1 MPILPR
7 HSREGGNPANTRG
20 SAETTLDS
28 RLRGNDDLR
37 WAATPLENAVVDELI
52 AGRLDRRDF
61 LRHARRIGMAVPLV
75 GALVIPE
82 AMGAES
88 PGNGTRLYAYG
99 QLRLRNPQSGGSI
112 RVGMTVP
119 AGAINPLT
127 VADAGGVALL
137 SQAGEYLAVS
147 DPDLMLRPM
156 LAESWRPNEDG
167 SVWTF
172 TIRTG
177 VKFHDG
183 RTLTAADVAATMNR
197 LADPANGSVAL
208 SVFAGVLS
216 KGGAV
221 ATDQHTVTFH
231 LDAPNGNFPYLVS
244 SDNYNA
250 IVLPADYAG
259 DFEKTF
265 NGTGPF
271 RLERFVPK
279 ARASFVRNDDYWGGQ
294 VLPDRTVFIFY
305 DAIQAQVLAM
315 QGGQLDALLHVPVQ
329 GSQALLVDPALNVV
343 SLKSSAH
350 EQLHMRTDTGPFADK
365 RVRQA
370 LALCLNRDSL
380 VTGLFRGMAVPG
392 NDSPFAPAF
401 PSTDTGVPQR
411 KQDIAQAKQLLAAA
425 GLPNGFDVTLTTER
439 FIEIPDYAVVVQNAA
454 REAGIR
460 IRLNVEDQSAYYG
473 YATFGRSDWLDSVL
487 GIEDYAHRGVPNTLL
502 AASLGSGGA
511 FNAAHFRNTEYD
523 RLVAGYIAALDPAAQ
538 RDAAGR
544 IQRLLLD
551 ETPVITAYFYDWLSI
566 TSKRIAGVRPTAA
579 GQLFLDRA
587 GFI

>member
-1 MPILPR
+1 MDR
-7 HSREGGNPANTRG
+7 
-20 SAETTLDS
+20 DFDK
-28 RLRGNDDLR
+28 LRR
-37 WAATPLENAVVDELI
+37 TATPLENAVVDELI

-61 LRHARRIGMAVPLV
+61 LRHARRIGMAAPLM
-75 GALVIPE
+75 GALGFSGLAV
-82 AMGAES
+82 AES
-88 PGNGTRLYAYG
+88 RRGGT
-99 QLRLRNPQSGGSI
+99 I

-147 DPDLMLRPM
+147 GPDLMLRPM
-156 LAESWRPNEDG
+156 LAESWSPNQDG

-172 TIRTG
+172 TIRAG

-183 RTLTAADVAATMNR
+183 RTMTAADVAATMNR

-221 ATDQHTVTFH
+221 PTDERTVAFH

-250 IVLPADYAG
+250 IILPADYAG
-259 DFEKTF
+259 DFEKSF

-271 RLERFVPK
+271 KLERFVPR
-279 ARASFVRNDDYWGGQ
+279 ARASFIRNDDYWGGPA
-294 VLPDRTVFIFY
+294 LSDRTVFIFY
-305 DAIQAQVLAM
+305 DGIQAQVLAM

-329 GSQALLVDPALNVV
+329 GSQALLVDPNLNVV
-343 SLKSSAH
+343 PLKSSAH

-370 LALCLNRDSL
+370 LALCLNRDNL
-380 VTGLFRGMAVPG
+380 VTGLFRGMAAPG

-411 KQDIAQAKQLLAAA
+411 TQDIAQARQLLSAA
-425 GLPNGFDVTLTTER
+425 GMSNGFDVTLTTER

-454 REAGIR
+454 KEIGIR
-460 IRLNVEDQSAYYG
+460 VRLNVEDQTAYYG

-502 AASLGSGGA
+502 TASLGSNGA
-511 FNAAHFRNTEYD
+511 FNAAHFKNAEYD
-523 RLVAGYIAALDPAAQ
+523 RLAAAYIAALAPPAQ

-551 ETPVITAYFYDWLSI
+551 ETPVITAYFYDWLSV
-566 TSKRIAGVRPTAA
+566 TSKRIAGIRPTAA

-587 GFI
+587 GFV